1 MASGPHHEESE
12 LRNYQSRLE
21 SSFGLLEGDTHMEE
35 ESRPIVFLITKQRET
50 RL

>member
-21 SSFGLLEGDTHMEE
+21 SSFGLLEGPPTWKKK
-35 ESRPIVFLITKQRET
+35 VV
-50 RL
+50 RLFS